1 MRRPFTLYKE
11 PTKSG
16 TIWYARFWDETAGK
30 YNRSR
35 STGVLVEGKKKRLF
49 EAEKAARK
57 LYIELAARIPT
68 VPKTPANAPTSIPA
82 NIPTP
87 PVLHEVQELIRE

>member
-16 TIWYARFWDETAGK
+16 TIWYARFWDETSQRYK
-30 YNRSR
+30 HSR
-35 STGVLVEGKKKRLF
+35 STGVLVEGKKERRF
-49 EAEKAARK
+49 EAEEAARK

-68 VPKTPANAPTSIPA
+68 VPKTPANAPISTPT

-87 PVLHEVQELIRE
+87 PVLHEAQELIRE